1 MPMDVIAT
9 EASPYFNARLQMTN
23 PQAYRILLVED
34 DRELATMVADFL
46 SSHDFDVTIEGNGT
60 VAAERIVTE
69 GFDVVVLDIGLPGM
83 DGISICRKVRA
94 DFAGPIL
101 MLTARGDEI
110 DEVVALEVGADDYMS
125 KPVRPRALL
134 ARLRVH
140 LRRASTASSTA
151 TTRIE
156 VSGLNIDSGS
166 RLVHIDDSPV
176 EVTTAEFDLLWLLA
190 KHAGSVIS
198 RERLYEELHGV
209 KYDGLDR
216 SIDLRV
222 SRLRKKLGD
231 DPNHPRR
238 IKSVRG
244 VGYLLAT
251 ES

>member
-1 MPMDVIAT
+1 
-9 EASPYFNARLQMTN
+9 MTN
-23 PQAYRILLVED
+23 PETYRVLLVED

-46 SSHDFDVTIEGNGT
+46 SSHAFEVMIEGDGNVAAQRIISEPFDVI
-60 VAAERIVTE
+60 
-69 GFDVVVLDIGLPGM
+69 VLDIGLPGM

-94 DFAGPIL
+94 DFEGPIL

-140 LRRASTASSTA
+140 LRRTSHAGSTS
-151 TTRIE
+151 TTRVE
-156 VSGLNIDSGS
+156 VDGLNVDSAS
-166 RLVHIDDSPV
+166 RLVSIGDHSI
-176 EVTTAEFDLLWLLA
+176 ELTTAEFDLLWLLA
-190 KHAGSVIS
+190 KNAGNVIS
-198 RERLYEELHGV
+198 REQLYEELHGV

-222 SRLRKKLGD
+222 SRLRKKIGD

>member
-1 MPMDVIAT
+1 MAEID
-9 EASPYFNARLQMTN
+9 SYRL
-23 PQAYRILLVED
+23 LLVED
-34 DRELATMVADFL
+34 DRELASMVADFL
-46 SSHDFDVTIEGNGT
+46 SSHGFKVLVEGDGNL
-60 VAAERIVTE
+60 AAQRIVSE
-69 GFDVVVLDIGLPGM
+69 QYDVVVLDIGLPGM
-83 DGISICRKVRA
+83 DGISICRSVRA
-94 DFAGPIL
+94 DFDGPIL

-140 LRRASTASSTA
+140 LRRAEASATSASTTK
-151 TTRIE
+151 IE
-156 VSGLNIDSGS
+156 VSGLCVDSSNRNVHVDELPID
-166 RLVHIDDSPV
+166 L
-176 EVTTAEFDLLWLLA
+176 TTAEFDLLWLLA
-190 KHAGSVIS
+190 RNAGSVIS
-198 RERLYEELHGV
+198 RDDLYQELHGLR
-209 KYDGLDR
+209 YDGLDR

-231 DPNHPRR
+231 DPIHPRR

>member
-1 MPMDVIAT
+1 MT
-9 EASPYFNARLQMTN
+9 ENDRYRL
-23 PQAYRILLVED
+23 LLVED
-34 DRELATMVADFL
+34 DHELASMVADFL
-46 SSHDFDVTIEGNGT
+46 SSHDFEVWIEGDGAR
-60 VAAERIVTE
+60 AATRIVSE
-69 GFDVVVLDIGLPGM
+69 RYDVVVLDIGLPSM
-83 DGISICRKVRA
+83 DGIEICRTVRGQF
-94 DFAGPIL
+94 DGPIL

-140 LRRASTASSTA
+140 LRRVAPASSSA
-151 TTRIE
+151 VATRIE
-156 VSGLNIDSGS
+156 VNGLLVDSSS
-166 RLVHIDDSPV
+166 RIVHVDELPSDL
-176 EVTTAEFDLLWLLA
+176 TTAEFDLLWLLA
-190 KHAGSVIS
+190 KNAGSVIS
-198 RERLYEELHGV
+198 REQLYQQLHGV
-209 KYDGLDR
+209 RYDGIDR

>member
-1 MPMDVIAT
+1 MT
-9 EASPYFNARLQMTN
+9 ENDRYRL
-23 PQAYRILLVED
+23 LLVED
-34 DRELATMVADFL
+34 DQELASMVADFL
-46 SSHDFDVTIEGNGT
+46 MSHDFDVMIEGDGT
-60 VAAERIVTE
+60 AAARRIVE
-69 GFDVVVLDIGLPGM
+69 EQYDVVVLDIGLPGM
-83 DGISICRKVRA
+83 DGISICRSVRGQ
-94 DFAGPIL
+94 FAGPIL

-140 LRRASTASSTA
+140 LRRAAPLSSSSSTASTKVDVNGVLVDSSS
-151 TTRIE
+151 RI
-156 VSGLNIDSGS
+156 
-166 RLVHIDDSPV
+166 VHVDEKPV
-176 EVTTAEFDLLWLLA
+176 DLTTAEFDLLWLLA
-190 KHAGSVIS
+190 KNAGNVIS
-198 RERLYEELHGV
+198 RDQLYQQLHGV
-209 KYDGLDR
+209 RYDGIDR